1 MVFVRGPNDLK
12 GLYDMMTVSRDAPSS
27 SGCSVPIQS
36 WMCPQAPV
44 TDPPIAILC
53 FPFLIPSF
61 GIWVS
66 EGQKERTLAVEK
78 SAIVYHRGLYSEQT
92 APSHTKPSCD
102 VDAPQCAPHCPPG
115 PQLPP
120 PRSLIRATWGKG
132 SKDIAHQSIRSVI
145 QGWDHIGEVEAHP
158 ASPTLNK
165 DGEVLSCRELGWDSS
180 KENDNLARR

>member
-1 MVFVRGPNDLK
+1 MVLVRGPNDLK

-78 SAIVYHRGLYSEQT
+78 SAIVYHPGLESEQT

-102 VDAPQCAPHCPPG
+102 VDAPQ
-115 PQLPP
+115 
-120 PRSLIRATWGKG
+120 
-132 SKDIAHQSIRSVI
+132 SIRSVI
-145 QGWDHIGEVEAHP
+145 QGRDHVGEVEAHP
-158 ASPTLNK
+158 ASLTLNK
-165 DGEVLSCRELGWDSS
+165 DGGKVTLLWCDNGTGDWDWDNLVVQNSPRLPQQEVLSCRELGWDSS